1 MIEIEDRIMIILDMN
16 GVIKKVK
23 FTSEDDID
31 QIVFRENIE
40 IGTLFSVKSDQ
51 LMKMESNIV
60 LVDPNLTWS

>member
-1 MIEIEDRIMIILDMN
+1 MN